1 VDVSIDRTPGVRVVN
16 YACVH
21 AASTS
26 RWTSGRR
33 SIGDEAVTA
42 LLAICLVSCAGLL
55 GCALHCLQLR
65 VEQWDYDRHAND

>member
-1 VDVSIDRTPGVRVVN
+1 M
-16 YACVH
+16 
-21 AASTS
+21 
-26 RWTSGRR
+26 SGRR